1 VFARAGLDVYSALKS
16 MMELSGKS
24 ILLIVLQTIALLAI
38 AILAVSTD
46 YIEQFIIKQ
55 RRKNE
60 GLGGFRC

>member
-1 VFARAGLDVYSALKS
+1 